1 MAEINV
7 TPLVDVM
14 LVLLI
19 IFMITAPLMSHSITI
34 ELPTANPKTKEP
46 DLVVPPLDLAV
57 KRMAACTSMTMPVT
71 EAELRAQFA
80 VDAQKTPQPELQIRA
95 DKATEFKIVKKIIGN
110 AKDSGMVTC
119 RLHDHRRAEG
129 VMRDGI
135 HYQNQWTDVG
145 YQRHAAGRRDA
156 GAVDHFHDHGPGA
169 GAQDP
174 G

>member
-1 MAEINV
+1 MAVSLGGNSGGPMSEINV

-57 KRMAACTSMTMPVT
+57 KADGSMYLNDHAVT
-71 EAELRAQFA
+71 EAELRSQFT

-95 DKATEFKIVKKIIGN
+95 DKTTEFKIVKKIIGD
-110 AKDSGMVTC
+110 AKDSGMVHVGFMT
-119 RLHDHRRAEG
+119 
-129 VMRDGI
+129 
-135 HYQNQWTDVG
+135 TDAPKG
-145 YQRHAAGRRDA
+145 
-156 GAVDHFHDHGPGA
+156 
-169 GAQDP
+169 
-174 G
+174 